1 MLDEMVSN
9 ILKPILALNSILLR
23 KQSNI
28 HIAKFNGHKTPRFS
42 TKLEKNNPIFVGFT
56 TLEYLITMQHHL
68 NFNSY
73 DLKRRTI

>member
-1 MLDEMVSN
+1 MPIWNNTTHAYYPRARMVGSSHNNGKVEKDSMLDEMVSN

-42 TKLEKNNPIFVGFT
+42 TK
-56 TLEYLITMQHHL
+56 
-68 NFNSY
+68 
-73 DLKRRTI
+73 